1 MVSALI
7 AVSTSYARKDT
18 DIPGIRTNEEDQIS
32 ERKEIPGN
40 TFSEAG
46 YTI

>member
-1 MVSALI
+1 MVSASI
-7 AVSTSYARKDT
+7 TVSTSYAIRNT
-18 DIPGIRTNEEDQIS
+18 DIAGMRTNEENQTS